1 MVAPDLALVTNYVNK
16 QIRYSLRSAILK
28 ESKIGSPPSDT
39 YLLQVAEDQINSTL
53 NMLVDNG
60 IINNTKIIS
69 GKIVNDVLTM
79 DISFAPITAVNSV
92 NVTFNVNTSS
102 SSEEKV
108 SEEETE
114 ERRFQVYIE
123 NKTW

>member
-1 MVAPDLALVTNYVNK
+1 MVTPHLSRVIDYTNK
-16 QIRYSLRSAILK
+16 QIRYNLRSAILK
-28 ESKIGSPPSDT
+28 ESKTGSPSDA

-53 NMLVDNG
+53 NKLVDNG
-60 IINNTKIIS
+60 TINNTKIIS
-69 GKIVNDVLTM
+69 GKIVNDVLIM
-79 DISFAPITAVNSV
+79 DVAFTPIMAVNSV

-102 SSEEKV
+102 TSEEKAY
-108 SEEETE
+108 EEEDE